1 MTIRRA
7 KSKPLRSSSHVR
19 YFRGYIHEIT
29 KHKACNEKG
38 EKCILKHLKCLDLKL
53 VNWMMKCV
61 SNEVEG
67 DSSKTD

>member
-1 MTIRRA
+1 
-7 KSKPLRSSSHVR
+7 VR